1 MMNGVLL
8 ETCCTF
14 IKRWNNKFYYKVAC
28 CWLFLLVVVLL
39 FYFWQQIH
47 IELHIMHELFTT
59 DLSDITN

>member
-14 IKRWNNKFYYKVAC
+14 IKRWNNKFYYKVAS

-39 FYFWQQIH
+39 FYFCQQIH